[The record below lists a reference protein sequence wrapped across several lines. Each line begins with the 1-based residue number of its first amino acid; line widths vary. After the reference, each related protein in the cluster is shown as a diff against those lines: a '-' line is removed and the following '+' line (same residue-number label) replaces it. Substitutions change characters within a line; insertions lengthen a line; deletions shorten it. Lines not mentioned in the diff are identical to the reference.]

1 MNGNNVYKSNVQ
13 SPPLPLRHWLL
24 DRRSLTRRLQ
34 QHSKNQFSVTVL
46 NQCWERP
53 RLDEARAL
61 DIPPHQLALVR
72 EVILH
77 GRGQPWVY
85 ARSVLPQRVLNGPLR
100 FLRKL
105 GNKPLGALLFSNPA
119 IKREPVVLQRYAQ
132 SQLPPSLQ
140 QPEQQP
146 LWGRYSIFRYGK
158 NGILVSEIFL
168 PALVDSVM
176 LPL

>member
-1 MNGNNVYKSNVQ
+1 MKRNSGLL
-13 SPPLPLRHWLL
+13 PPSHLRTWLL

-34 QHSKNQFSVTVL
+34 QHSRNRFSVTVL
-46 NQCWERP
+46 NQRWERP

-61 DIPPHQLALVR
+61 DIPRHQFALVR

-77 GRGQPWVY
+77 GGGQPWVY
-85 ARSVLPQRVLNGPLR
+85 ARSVLPQRTLNGRLR

-119 IKREPVVLQRYAQ
+119 IQRGSLVLQRYPQ
-132 SQLPPSLQ
+132 SRLPVALQ
-140 QPEQQP
+140 QPTQPP
-146 LWGRYSIFRYGK
+146 LWGRYSIFRYGN

-176 LPL
+176 LLP

>member
-1 MNGNNVYKSNVQ
+1 MNRDNIHLS
-13 SPPLPLRHWLL
+13 PLPLRAWLL

-46 NQCWERP
+46 SQRWQRP
-53 RLDEARAL
+53 RLNEAQAL

-72 EVILH
+72 EVILY
-77 GRGQPWVY
+77 GGDQPWVY
-85 ARSVLPQRVLNGPLR
+85 ARSVLPQQALNGRFR

-105 GNKPLGALLFSNPA
+105 GNKPLGALLFSDPA
-119 IKREPVVLQRYAQ
+119 IQRGPVVLQRYPQ
-132 SQLPPSLQ
+132 SQLPVALQ
-140 QPEQQP
+140 QVAQPP
-146 LWGRYSIFRYGK
+146 LWGRYSIFRYGD

-176 LPL
+176 LLP